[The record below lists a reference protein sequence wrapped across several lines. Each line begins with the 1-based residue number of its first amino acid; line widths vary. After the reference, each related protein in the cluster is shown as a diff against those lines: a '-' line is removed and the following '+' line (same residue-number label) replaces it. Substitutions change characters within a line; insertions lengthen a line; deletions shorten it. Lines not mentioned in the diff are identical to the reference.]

1 MGIYHLSHPHH
12 IKQQEIPASAM
23 ALGFFDGI
31 HLGHQKVIETA
42 KEIATEEG
50 LQSAVMTFD
59 PHPAVVLGHT
69 KTPEYL
75 TPLAHKVQLIKD
87 LGIDLLFVVRFDRR
101 IFEVSPQDFVD
112 QYLVGLSVKHVV
124 AGFDYT
130 YGSQA
135 EGTMEMMP
143 KHARGRFQVT
153 VVDKLENHG
162 EKVSSTAIRAK
173 VREGKVEEVPAL
185 LGRFYETR
193 GGVVAGEERG
203 RTIGFPTANIVED
216 GAYLI
221 PATGV
226 YAVKM
231 KVGSHWHQGVASIG
245 FKPTFHEEHGDKP
258 EVEVHLFDF
267 NDDIY
272 GKSVAI
278 SWQQR
283 LRGEVKFA
291 SAEALIR
298 QMEND
303 KQEAR
308 DYFQHASSCD
318 G

>member
-12 IKQQEIPASAM
+12 LKQEEAPACVM

-31 HLGHQKVIETA
+31 HLGHQKVIQTA
-42 KEIATEEG
+42 KDIAAEEG

-75 TPLAHKVQLIKD
+75 TPLTHKEQLIKD
-87 LGIDLLFVVRFDRR
+87 LGIDLLYVVHFDQR
-101 IFEVSPQDFVD
+101 IFQVSPQDFVD
-112 QYLVGLSVKHVV
+112 QYLVGLSVQHVV

-130 YGSQA
+130 YGSKA

-143 KHARGRFQVT
+143 VHAGGRFRVT
-153 VVDKLENHG
+153 VVDKLENNG
-162 EKVSSTAIRAK
+162 EKVSSTAIRVR
-173 VREGKVEEVPAL
+173 VREGRVEDVPPF

-193 GGVVAGEERG
+193 GTVVSGEERG
-203 RTIGFPTANIVED
+203 RTIGFPTANIAED
-216 GAYLI
+216 GAYLV

-226 YAVKM
+226 YAVRM
-231 KVGSHWHQGVASIG
+231 NVDDHWHNGVASIG
-245 FKPTFHEEHGDKP
+245 FKPTFHEEYGEKP

-267 NDDIY
+267 NGDIY
-272 GKSVAI
+272 GKSVAVT
-278 SWQQR
+278 WHQR
-283 LRGEVKFA
+283 LRGEVKFDT
-291 SAEALIR
+291 AEALIR

-308 DYFQHASSCD
+308 DYFQ
-318 G
+318 GTKEF